1 MRVASTH
8 GQCEPATRTRGAVQI
23 ALRTSDRGGRRSSVP
38 ALAAWA
44 GFTLMETLISVM
56 ILTGAMIV
64 IGSAWSGNIARIE
77 KARVNATI
85 AALLE
90 RKLTEL
96 ELEYRGRPLAEWK
109 EEDAGDFSQVA
120 GSGGTGQDLRSFR
133 WEMTSKEF
141 EVPDL
146 TSLNPQNQDNVGLGQ
161 NDQMAGLIMRTV
173 SEYIKQVVREVTVTV
188 VYQPRKKSAREL
200 RQSVSTY
207 FVDYSRPISVPG
219 LGGAA
224 SALGGAGGGAQA
236 PSGTSSPGATGSGS
250 GQ

>member
-1 MRVASTH
+1 
-8 GQCEPATRTRGAVQI
+8 
-23 ALRTSDRGGRRSSVP
+23 
-38 ALAAWA
+38 
-44 GFTLMETLISVM
+44 METLIAVM
-56 ILTGAMIV
+56 ILTGAMVV
-64 IGSAWSGNIARIE
+64 IGSAWSGNSARIE
-77 KARVNATI
+77 KARVNATM

-96 ELEYRGRPLAEWK
+96 ELEYRGRPLTEWK

-133 WEMTSKEF
+133 WEMSSKEF

-146 TSLNPQNQDNVGLGQ
+146 SSLNPQNRDNVGLGQ
-161 NDQMAGLIMRTV
+161 NDQITGLIMRTV

-188 VYQPRKKSAREL
+188 IYTPRRKSAREL

-219 LGGAA
+219 LGGGAG
-224 SALGGAGGGAQA
+224 ALGGAQGAGGGQLGTGA
-236 PSGTSSPGATGSGS
+236 PTSGGPGATAPPKSG
-250 GQ
+250 GG